1 MPFLIIQPF
10 ARFLYMGWTDII
22 DILLVAYVI
31 YKAMSLV
38 RETRAVQLLKG
49 IAILIIATQ
58 VSEWLRLN
66 AINYLLKYVMQFGV
80 LAMIIVFQ
88 PELRRA
94 LEKVGRSNIGTFL
107 SFDSKEYDIDSTV
120 NEICTAAKEM
130 SESKT
135 GALIV
140 IERNTMLGEIINTG
154 TTVNANVSAQLL
166 GNLFFKNSPL
176 HDGAVIIRRDKIVAA
191 SCYLPLTDDNTLNKE
206 LGTRHRAGIGI
217 SETADCAAIIVSE
230 ETGSISVAI
239 GGMLKRHLMPET
251 LGKLLRNELM
261 PPEEEADKPQRVP
274 VLAFLKKLGKEA
286 DDDGE
291 EE

>member
-22 DILLVAYVI
+22 DILLVAYAI

-230 ETGSISVAI
+230 ETGKISLAL
-239 GGMLKRHLMPET
+239 GGNLTRNLTAES
-251 LGKLLRNELM
+251 LGTW
-261 PPEEEADKPQRVP
+261 
-274 VLAFLKKLGKEA
+274 LKKLLTSPEKTDKSFLRRVTGRWTK
-286 DDDGE
+286 D
-291 EE
+291 

>member
-107 SFDSKEYDIDSTV
+107 SFDSKEYDIDATV

-230 ETGSISVAI
+230 ETGKISLAL
-239 GGMLKRHLMPET
+239 GGNLTRNLTAES
-251 LGKLLRNELM
+251 LGTW
-261 PPEEEADKPQRVP
+261 
-274 VLAFLKKLGKEA
+274 LKKLLTSPEKTDKSFLRRVTGRWTK
-286 DDDGE
+286 D
-291 EE
+291 

>member
-230 ETGSISVAI
+230 ETGKISLAL
-239 GGMLKRHLMPET
+239 GGNLTRNLTAES
-251 LGKLLRNELM
+251 LGTW
-261 PPEEEADKPQRVP
+261 
-274 VLAFLKKLGKEA
+274 LKKLLTSPEKTDKSFLRRVTGRWTK
-286 DDDGE
+286 D
-291 EE
+291 

>member
-22 DILLVAYVI
+22 DILLVAYAI

-58 VSEWLRLN
+58 VSEWQRLN

-230 ETGSISVAI
+230 ETGKISLAL
-239 GGMLKRHLMPET
+239 GGNLTRNLTAES
-251 LGKLLRNELM
+251 LGTW
-261 PPEEEADKPQRVP
+261 
-274 VLAFLKKLGKEA
+274 LKKLLTSPEKTDKSFLRRVTGRWTK
-286 DDDGE
+286 D
-291 EE
+291 

>member
-10 ARFLYMGWTDII
+10 ARFLYIGWRDII

-58 VSEWLRLN
+58 VSEWQRLN

-230 ETGSISVAI
+230 ETGKISLAL
-239 GGMLKRHLMPET
+239 GGNLTRNLTAES
-251 LGKLLRNELM
+251 LGTW
-261 PPEEEADKPQRVP
+261 
-274 VLAFLKKLGKEA
+274 LKKLLTSPEKTDKSFLRRVTGRWTK
-286 DDDGE
+286 D
-291 EE
+291 

>member
-10 ARFLYMGWTDII
+10 ARFLYIGWRDII

-230 ETGSISVAI
+230 ETGKISLAL
-239 GGMLKRHLMPET
+239 GGNLTRNLTAES
-251 LGKLLRNELM
+251 LGTW
-261 PPEEEADKPQRVP
+261 
-274 VLAFLKKLGKEA
+274 LKKLLTSPEKTDKSFLRRVTGRWTK
-286 DDDGE
+286 D
-291 EE
+291 

>member
-22 DILLVAYVI
+22 DILLVAYAI

-230 ETGSISVAI
+230 ETGKISLAL
-239 GGMLKRHLMPET
+239 GGNLTRNLTAES
-251 LGKLLRNELM
+251 LGTW
-261 PPEEEADKPQRVP
+261 
-274 VLAFLKKLGKEA
+274 LKKLLTSPEKTDKSFLRRVTGRWTK
-286 DDDGE
+286 DYCKTKRF
-291 EE
+291 

>member
-10 ARFLYMGWTDII
+10 ARFLYMGWRDII

-58 VSEWLRLN
+58 VSEWQRLN

-230 ETGSISVAI
+230 ETGKISLAL
-239 GGMLKRHLMPET
+239 GGNLTRNLTAES
-251 LGKLLRNELM
+251 LGTW
-261 PPEEEADKPQRVP
+261 
-274 VLAFLKKLGKEA
+274 LKKLLTSPEKTDKSFLRRVTGRWTK
-286 DDDGE
+286 D
-291 EE
+291 

>member
-1 MPFLIIQPF
+1 MPFSIPQPL
-10 ARFLYMGWTDII
+10 ARFLYIGWTDII
-22 DILLVAYVI
+22 DILLMAYLI

-66 AINYLLKYVMQFGV
+66 AINYMLRYIMQFGV
-80 LAMIIVFQ
+80 LALIIVFQ

-94 LEKVGRSNIGTFL
+94 LEKVGRSNLGSIL
-107 SFDSKEYDIDSTV
+107 SFDSREYDINTTV
-120 NEICTAAKEM
+120 DEICFAARDM

-154 TTVNANVSAQLL
+154 TVVNADVSAQLL
-166 GNLFFKNSPL
+166 GNIFFKNSPL
-176 HDGAVIIRRDKIVAA
+176 HDGAVIIRRDKIAAA

-217 SETADCAAIIVSE
+217 SETADCAVIIISE
-230 ETGSISVAI
+230 ETGKISLAL
-239 GGMLKRHLMPET
+239 GGNLTRNLTAES
-251 LGKLLRNELM
+251 LGTW
-261 PPEEEADKPQRVP
+261 
-274 VLAFLKKLGKEA
+274 LKKLLISPEKPEKTFLRRFA
-286 DDDGE
+286 DRWTKD
-291 EE
+291 

>member
-230 ETGSISVAI
+230 ETGKISLAL
-239 GGMLKRHLMPET
+239 GGNLTRNLTAES
-251 LGKLLRNELM
+251 LGTW
-261 PPEEEADKPQRVP
+261 
-274 VLAFLKKLGKEA
+274 LKKLLKSPEKTDKSFLRRVTGRWTK
-286 DDDGE
+286 D
-291 EE
+291 

>member
-22 DILLVAYVI
+22 DILLVAYAI

-191 SCYLPLTDDNTLNKE
+191 SCYLPLTDDDTLNKE

-230 ETGSISVAI
+230 ETGKISLAL
-239 GGMLKRHLMPET
+239 GGNLTRNLTAES
-251 LGKLLRNELM
+251 LGTW
-261 PPEEEADKPQRVP
+261 
-274 VLAFLKKLGKEA
+274 LKKLLTSPEKTDKSFLRRVTGRWTK
-286 DDDGE
+286 D
-291 EE
+291 

>member
-10 ARFLYMGWTDII
+10 ARFLYIGWRDII

-58 VSEWLRLN
+58 VSEWQRLN

-154 TTVNANVSAQLL
+154 TMVNANVSAQLL

-230 ETGSISVAI
+230 ETGKISLAL
-239 GGMLKRHLMPET
+239 GGNLTRNLTAES
-251 LGKLLRNELM
+251 LGTW
-261 PPEEEADKPQRVP
+261 
-274 VLAFLKKLGKEA
+274 LKKLLTSPEKTDKSFLRRVTGRWTK
-286 DDDGE
+286 D
-291 EE
+291 

>member
-22 DILLVAYVI
+22 DILLVAFVI

-80 LAMIIVFQ
+80 LALIIVFQ

-94 LEKVGRSNIGTFL
+94 LEKVGRSNIGSIL
-107 SFDSKEYDIDSTV
+107 SFDSREYDIESTV
-120 NEICTAAKEM
+120 DEICTAAKAM

-140 IERNTMLGEIINTG
+140 IERSTMLGEIINTG

-217 SETADCAAIIVSE
+217 SETADCAVIIVSE
-230 ETGSISVAI
+230 ETGKISLAL
-239 GGMLKRHLMPET
+239 GGNLTRNLTAES
-251 LGKLLRNELM
+251 LGTW
-261 PPEEEADKPQRVP
+261 
-274 VLAFLKKLGKEA
+274 LKKLLTSPEKPDKLFLRRVTGRWTK
-286 DDDGE
+286 D
-291 EE
+291 

>member
-1 MPFLIIQPF
+1 MPFSIPQPL
-10 ARFLYMGWTDII
+10 ARFLYIGWTDII
-22 DILLVAYVI
+22 DILLMAYLI

-66 AINYLLKYVMQFGV
+66 AINYMLRYIMQFGV
-80 LAMIIVFQ
+80 LALIIVFQ

-94 LEKVGRSNIGTFL
+94 LEKVGRSNLGSIL
-107 SFDSKEYDIDSTV
+107 SFDSKEYDINTTV
-120 NEICTAAKEM
+120 DEICFAARDM

-140 IERNTMLGEIINTG
+140 IERSTMLGEIINTG
-154 TTVNANVSAQLL
+154 TTVNADVSAQLL
-166 GNLFFKNSPL
+166 GNIFFKNSPL
-176 HDGAVIIRRDKIVAA
+176 HDGAVIIRRDKIAAA

-217 SETADCAAIIVSE
+217 SETADCAVIIISE
-230 ETGSISVAI
+230 ETGKISLAL
-239 GGMLKRHLMPET
+239 GGNLTRNLTAES
-251 LGKLLRNELM
+251 LGTW
-261 PPEEEADKPQRVP
+261 
-274 VLAFLKKLGKEA
+274 LKKLLISPEKPEKTFLRRFS
-286 DDDGE
+286 DRWTKD
-291 EE
+291 

>member
-94 LEKVGRSNIGTFL
+94 LEKVGRSNIGTLL
-107 SFDSKEYDIDSTV
+107 SFDNKEYDIDSTV
-120 NEICTAAKEM
+120 DEICTAAKDM

-217 SETADCAAIIVSE
+217 SETADCAVIIVSE
-230 ETGSISVAI
+230 ETGKISLAL
-239 GGMLKRHLMPET
+239 GGNLTRNLTAES
-251 LGKLLRNELM
+251 LGTW
-261 PPEEEADKPQRVP
+261 
-274 VLAFLKKLGKEA
+274 LKKLLTSPEKTDKSFLRRVTGRWTK
-286 DDDGE
+286 D
-291 EE
+291 